1 MKSKKNRTLRR
12 RKGNNKSK
20 KNNYRGAGPAS
31 KYHNIYREIGAPTG
45 ALIYIRD
52 SLLKGLQADDPM
64 RIRIKRAADEVES
77 IYDDIEKSE
86 N

>member
-1 MKSKKNRTLRR
+1 
-12 RKGNNKSK
+12 
-20 KNNYRGAGPAS
+20 
-31 KYHNIYREIGAPTG
+31 
-45 ALIYIRD
+45 LIYIRD
-52 SLLKGLQADDPM
+52 NLLKELQADDPM

>member
-12 RKGNNKSK
+12 RKGNRKSK
-20 KNNYRGAGPAS
+20 KNDRAAGPAS
-31 KYHNIYREIGAPTG
+31 KYHNIYREIAAPTG
-45 ALIYIRD
+45 GLIYIRD
-52 SLLKGLQADDPM
+52 DLLKELQADDPM

>member
-12 RKGNNKSK
+12 RKGNSKSK
-20 KNNYRGAGPAS
+20 KNDRAAGVME
-31 KYHNIYREIGAPTG
+31 KYHNIYREIAAPTG

-52 SLLKGLQADDPM
+52 DLLKNLQADDPM

-77 IYDDIEKSE
+77 IYDDIENSE